1 MFTKHLNTEKFSIT
15 QGKKTKFLSLFK
27 EFIDTYPESPEG
39 IVHTEKLLESR
50 EIGKRNY
57 KEVISD

>member
-1 MFTKHLNTEKFSIT
+1 
-15 QGKKTKFLSLFK
+15 LSLFK